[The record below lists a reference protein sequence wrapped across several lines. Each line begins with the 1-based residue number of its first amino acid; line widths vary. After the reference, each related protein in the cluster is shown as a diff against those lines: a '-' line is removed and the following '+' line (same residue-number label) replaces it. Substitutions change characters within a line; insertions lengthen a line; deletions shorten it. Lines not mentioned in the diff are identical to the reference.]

1 MIRAEQIVEVLGGRK
16 ILKRQVASL
25 DDLRETV
32 RAGLPFASL
41 MAVMEKFGLERM
53 EAARAIRLPQR
64 TIARRKKE
72 QRLRAD
78 ESDRLVRLARL
89 GAEAT
94 QLFGTEEK
102 AATWLRR
109 PNRALGRHAPLELL
123 DNDLGARQ
131 VEDVLGRIQHGVIS

>member
-1 MIRAEQIVEVLGGRK
+1 MIRAEQIVEALGGRR
-16 ILKRQVASL
+16 ILKRRVTSL

-32 RAGLPFASL
+32 RVGLPFASL
-41 MAVMEKFGLERM
+41 EAVMEKFGLERA

-64 TIARRKKE
+64 TIARRKQE
-72 QRLRAD
+72 RRLRAE

-89 GAEAT
+89 GAQAA
-94 QLFGTEEK
+94 QLFGSEGK
-102 AATWLRR
+102 AVEWLRR

-123 DNDLGARQ
+123 DSDLGARQ